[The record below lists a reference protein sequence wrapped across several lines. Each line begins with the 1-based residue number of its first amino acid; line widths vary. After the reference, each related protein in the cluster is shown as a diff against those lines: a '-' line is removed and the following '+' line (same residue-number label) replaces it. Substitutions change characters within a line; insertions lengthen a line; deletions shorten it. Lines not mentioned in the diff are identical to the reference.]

1 VERATG
7 DDSAT
12 TLDEPSVEGHTV
24 PTAGSGV
31 RDGRRRSSLTPRERD
46 VVVLVARGSNN
57 RQIARELA
65 LSERTVEWHVG
76 NVLHKLAVRSRLEL
90 AVWAF
95 QRDVRGVTAAP
106 DVQARP
112 MGGAG
117 ARRALREGSHV
128 DPGR

>member
-1 VERATG
+1 MELATG

-12 TLDEPSVEGHTV
+12 TLDEPNVEGHTV
-24 PTAGSGV
+24 PMAGSGV
-31 RDGRRRSSLTPRERD
+31 SDGRRQSPLTPRERD

-76 NVLHKLAVRSRLEL
+76 NVLHKLAVRSRLDL

-95 QRDVRGVTAAP
+95 RRDVSGVTAAP

-112 MGGAG
+112 TGGAG
-117 ARRALREGSHV
+117 ARRARREGPHA
-128 DPGR
+128 DRGR